1 MGIIDEAILEALN
14 PILPTQPEPPAADQ
28 EATNPGGVEA
38 PSVPSGPNLGE
49 IAGALGP
56 TLQVAVAAIALQV
69 ICDKVNPILPPGISI
84 PGCSDG
90 PTSTP
95 GPTPTPPGV
104 TPTPT
109 IDSLE
114 EFARFYDPRNPR
126 DTSQQACN
134 SAPFTPEEY
143 ATIPLST
150 VYQRNGYLYL
160 DDQARETVTAGFYL
174 GSAFEGDDL
183 GFFEYKG
190 DGTLPSFNPESC
202 GGNGGGGDGNGG
214 GENDGNDEDREP
226 LS

>member
-14 PILPTQPEPPAADQ
+14 PILPTQPEPPTADQ
-28 EATNPGGVEA
+28 GAIGATEVQA

-69 ICDKVNPILPPGISI
+69 ICDKVPLPI
-84 PGCSDG
+84 PGCGGDD
-90 PTSTP
+90 STP

-126 DTSQQACN
+126 DTSQQACD

-160 DDQARETVTAGFYL
+160 DDQALETVTAGFYL

-183 GFFEYKG
+183 GFFEYRG
-190 DGTLPSFNPESC
+190 DGTLPSFNPQSC